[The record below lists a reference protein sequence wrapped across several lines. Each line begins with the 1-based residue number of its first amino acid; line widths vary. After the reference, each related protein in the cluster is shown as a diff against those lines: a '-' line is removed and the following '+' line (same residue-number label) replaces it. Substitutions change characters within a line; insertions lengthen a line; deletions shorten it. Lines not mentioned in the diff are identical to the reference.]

1 MAIGGAKPL
10 CVGYGYCKAEK
21 KAFFQERQFRK
32 TIWRRNPMVYD
43 PTSVAPTNLDEAY
56 ELLAAR
62 GRRAKI
68 IAGGTDLMVTLNA
81 GSLDAKEF
89 VDIWCLNELR
99 GIDDGGETIR
109 IGALTTYTQLIKSPL
124 IQLGVPALVEAS
136 RTIGA
141 IQIQNRGTIGG
152 NIVNASP
159 AGDSLPVL
167 AAFDAEIEIG
177 SVRGVRRVDF
187 NHFYIGYRQTVMEPD
202 EILLAVRLP
211 KLKPN
216 ERSFFF
222 KVGTRRAQA
231 ISKIV
236 MGGKVGSTGAVI
248 NSISVALGSVAP
260 TVIRARQTE
269 SLLTN
274 ATLDASIIERAKRTI
289 SEEIT
294 PITDLRST
302 EHYRRTVTGNA
313 LAKILFD
320 MNKSWGD

>member
-1 MAIGGAKPL
+1 ML
-10 CVGYGYCKAEK
+10 
-21 KAFFQERQFRK
+21 
-32 TIWRRNPMVYD
+32 YD
-43 PTSVAPTNLDEAY
+43 PTAITPNNLDEAY
-56 ELLAAR
+56 ELLAER

-68 IAGGTDLMVTLNA
+68 IAGGTDLMVALNA

-89 VDIWCLNELR
+89 IDIWGLNELR
-99 GIDDGGETIR
+99 GIDDEGKTIR
-109 IGALTTYTQLIKSPL
+109 LGALTTYTQLIKSPL
-124 IQLGVPALVEAS
+124 VRMSVPALVEAS

-167 AAFDAEIEIG
+167 AVFDAEVEIG
-177 SVRGVRRVDF
+177 SIRGVRRVDF
-187 NHFYIGYRQTVMEPD
+187 NRFYMGYRQTMMEPD

-211 KLKPN
+211 KLKLN
-216 ERSFFF
+216 ERSFFL

-236 MGGKVGSTGAVI
+236 MAVKVETTGAVI
-248 NSISVALGSVAP
+248 DSIRVALGSVAP

-274 ATLDASIIERAKRTI
+274 AILDASLIERAKGTI
-289 SEEIT
+289 SEEIA
-294 PITDLRST
+294 PITDVRST
-302 EHYRRTVTGNA
+302 EHYRRTVAGNA
-313 LAKILFD
+313 LAKILRRQC
-320 MNKSWGD
+320 SI

>member
-1 MAIGGAKPL
+1 
-10 CVGYGYCKAEK
+10 
-21 KAFFQERQFRK
+21 
-32 TIWRRNPMVYD
+32 MVYEPTAIA
-43 PTSVAPTNLDEAY
+43 PTSIDEAY
-56 ELLAAR
+56 ELLAER

-68 IAGGTDLMVTLNA
+68 IAGGTDLMVALNA

-89 VDIWCLNELR
+89 IDIWSLNELR
-99 GIDDGGETIR
+99 CIDDEGETVR
-109 IGALTTYTQLIKSPL
+109 IGALTTYTRLINSPL
-124 IQLGVPALVEAS
+124 IQQGAPALVEAS

-177 SVRGVRRVDF
+177 SVRGLRRVGF
-187 NHFYIGYRQTVMEPD
+187 NRFYTGYRQTVMEPD

-211 KLKPN
+211 KLKGN

-222 KVGTRRAQA
+222 KVGARRAQA

-236 MGGKVGSTGAVI
+236 MGIKIGMTGDVIDSINVG
-248 NSISVALGSVAP
+248 LGSVAP
-260 TVIRARQTE
+260 TVMRAHQTE
-269 SLLTN
+269 SLLTK
-274 ATLDASIIERAKRTI
+274 AKLDSAIIELAKRTI
-289 SEEIT
+289 SEEIV

-302 EHYRRTVTGNA
+302 EHYRRAVTGNA
-313 LAKILFD
+313 LAKFLRRQIS
-320 MNKSWGD
+320 N

>member
-1 MAIGGAKPL
+1 M
-10 CVGYGYCKAEK
+10 
-21 KAFFQERQFRK
+21 F
-32 TIWRRNPMVYD
+32 YD
-43 PTSVAPTNLDEAY
+43 PAAVAPNSLDEAY
-56 ELLAAR
+56 KLLAER

-68 IAGGTDLMVTLNA
+68 IAGGTDLMVALNA

-89 VDIWCLNELR
+89 IDIWGLNELR
-99 GIDDGGETIR
+99 GVDDEGEAIR
-109 IGALTTYTQLIKSPL
+109 IGALTTYTQLIKSSVVQ
-124 IQLGVPALVEAS
+124 ISVPALVEAS
-136 RTIGA
+136 RTVGA

-167 AAFDAEIEIG
+167 AAFDAEVELG

-187 NHFYIGYRQTVMEPD
+187 NSFYTGYRQTVMAPD

-222 KVGTRRAQA
+222 KVGARRAQA

-236 MGGKVGSTGAVI
+236 IGGKVEATGAVV
-248 NSISVALGSVAP
+248 NSISIALGSVAP

-274 ATLDASIIERAKRTI
+274 ATLNSALIDRAKRAI
-289 SEEIT
+289 SEEIA
-294 PITDLRST
+294 PITDMRST
-302 EHYRRTVTGNA
+302 EHYRRTVAGNA
-313 LAKILFD
+313 LARILRRLC
-320 MNKSWGD
+320 SI

>member
-1 MAIGGAKPL
+1 M
-10 CVGYGYCKAEK
+10 
-21 KAFFQERQFRK
+21 F
-32 TIWRRNPMVYD
+32 YD
-43 PTSVAPTNLDEAY
+43 PTAVTPNSLDEAY
-56 ELLAAR
+56 ELLAER

-68 IAGGTDLMVTLNA
+68 IAGGTDLMVALNA

-89 VDIWCLNELR
+89 IDIWGLNELR
-99 GIDDGGETIR
+99 GIDDEGETIR
-109 IGALTTYTQLIKSPL
+109 LGALTTYTQLIKSPL
-124 IQLGVPALVEAS
+124 VRMSVPALVEAS

-167 AAFDAEIEIG
+167 AVFDAEVEIG
-177 SVRGVRRVDF
+177 SIRGVRRVDF
-187 NHFYIGYRQTVMEPD
+187 NRFYMGYRQTMMEPD

-211 KLKPN
+211 KLKLN
-216 ERSFFF
+216 ERSFFL

-236 MGGKVGSTGAVI
+236 MAVKVETTGAVI
-248 NSISVALGSVAP
+248 DSIRVALGSVAP

-274 ATLDASIIERAKRTI
+274 AILDASLIERAKGTI
-289 SEEIT
+289 SEEIA
-294 PITDLRST
+294 PITDVRST
-302 EHYRRTVTGNA
+302 EHYRRTVAGNA
-313 LAKILFD
+313 LAKILRRQC
-320 MNKSWGD
+320 SI

>member
-1 MAIGGAKPL
+1 M
-10 CVGYGYCKAEK
+10 
-21 KAFFQERQFRK
+21 F
-32 TIWRRNPMVYD
+32 YD
-43 PTSVAPTNLDEAY
+43 PAVVTPATIDEAY
-56 ELLAAR
+56 KLLAER

-68 IAGGTDLMVTLNA
+68 IAGGTDLMVALNA
-81 GSLDAKEF
+81 GSLDAEEF
-89 VDIWCLNELR
+89 IDIWCLNELR
-99 GIDDGGETIR
+99 GIYDEGETIR
-109 IGALTTYTQLIKSPL
+109 IGALTTYTQLIKSHL
-124 IQLGVPALVEAS
+124 IQLTVPALAEAS

-167 AAFDAEIEIG
+167 AAFDAELEIG
-177 SVRGVRRVDF
+177 SARGVRRIEF
-187 NHFYIGYRQTVMEPD
+187 NRFYTGYRQTVMAPD
-202 EILLAVRLP
+202 EMLLAVKLP

-216 ERSFFF
+216 ERSFFL

-236 MGGKVGSTGAVI
+236 MGVRVGTTGAVI
-248 NSISVALGSVAP
+248 DTISVALGSVAP

-274 ATLDASIIERAKRTI
+274 AILDATIIERAKRTI
-289 SEEIT
+289 SEEIV

-302 EHYRRTVTGNA
+302 EHYRRTVAGNA
-313 LAKILFD
+313 LAKILRRQ
-320 MNKSWGD
+320 NSILCE

>member
-1 MAIGGAKPL
+1 
-10 CVGYGYCKAEK
+10 
-21 KAFFQERQFRK
+21 
-32 TIWRRNPMVYD
+32 MVYD
-43 PTSVAPTNLDEAY
+43 PTAVAPTSLDEAY
-56 ELLAAR
+56 DLLAAR
-62 GRRAKI
+62 GRQAKI

-89 VDIWCLNELR
+89 IDIWCLNELR
-99 GIDDGGETIR
+99 GIHDEGETIR

-124 IQLGVPALVEAS
+124 IQLAVPALVEAS

-187 NHFYIGYRQTVMEPD
+187 NHFYTGYRQTVMESD

-236 MGGKVGSTGAVI
+236 IGGKVGSTGTVI

-274 ATLDASIIERAKRTI
+274 ATLDATIIERAKRTI
-289 SEEIT
+289 SEEIV

-320 MNKSWGD
+320 MSKGWGD